1 MRKYERVKD
10 KEEEEEEEKE
20 KNTSVKVKVSS
31 QSQVMQ
37 EGDSVMEEDGVQK
50 DIM

>member
-1 MRKYERVKD
+1 MASHLVKCQVGKVGSMRKYERVKD

-31 QSQVMQ
+31 
-37 EGDSVMEEDGVQK
+37 
-50 DIM
+50 